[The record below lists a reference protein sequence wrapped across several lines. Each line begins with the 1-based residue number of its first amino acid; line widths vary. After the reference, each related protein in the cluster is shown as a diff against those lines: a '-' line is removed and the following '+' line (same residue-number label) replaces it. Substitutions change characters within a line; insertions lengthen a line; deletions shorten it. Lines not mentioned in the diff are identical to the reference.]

1 MKIVFSQK
9 EFPSPW
15 EDKKKDTHTGIYQ
28 GNEEQNINA
37 QNFKHEPTQVYMKI

>member
-9 EFPSPW
+9 EFLSPW

-28 GNEEQNINA
+28 GNEEQHKCIEF
-37 QNFKHEPTQVYMKI
+37 QT